1 MKQKLSKF
9 FANYVVP
16 CITIGILVGCGYWL
30 YKLNQQNQAFRKP
43 THQEILYKK
52 DSLEAEYYKMLLD
65 TTYYFDHSKIP
76 TDESNSRIQS
86 AR

>member
-1 MKQKLSKF
+1 MKQKISNFLNKF
-9 FANYVVP
+9 VAPF
-16 CITIGILVGCGYWL
+16 IFIGILGSCGYWL
-30 YKLNQQNQAFRKP
+30 YQQEKHNRATQKP

-65 TTYYFDHSKIP
+65 TSYYFEHSKIP
-76 TDESNSRIQS
+76 INESNTGIQS